1 MSEYS
6 SDAAPRKGMA
16 LVTGGSRGIGAAICK
31 RLASDGYSVAVGYG
45 QSADGAH
52 AVVEAIRDAGGVA
65 AAFKA
70 NMSDVESI
78 HRLFHEAV
86 EHLGTLSALVA
97 NAGVLGETTRVDE
110 QTTESIGRVLQVN
123 TLAPMVCAQEA
134 VRRLSIRHGG
144 PGGSIILMSSV
155 AAHAGGAAGL
165 VSYGASK
172 GALEAFV
179 KGLAREVAAEEVR
192 VNAVAPGVIDTDMP
206 PADLRARSEQAVP
219 MRRLGRPDEVAD
231 AVAWLASDQSSFV
244 TGESIT
250 VSGGR

>member
-6 SDAAPRKGMA
+6 SDTAARKGMA
-16 LVTGGSRGIGAAICK
+16 LVTGGSRGIGTAICK
-31 RLASDGYSVAVGYG
+31 RLASDGYSVAVAYG

-78 HRLFHEAV
+78 HRLFHEA
-86 EHLGTLSALVA
+86 EDHLGRLSVLVA
-97 NAGVLGETTRVDE
+97 NAGILGETTRVDE
-110 QTTESIGRVLQVN
+110 QTSESIERVLQVN
-123 TLAPMVCAQEA
+123 TFAPMVCAQEA
-134 VRRLSIRHGG
+134 VRRLSTRHDG

-155 AAHAGGAAGL
+155 AAQAGGAAGL

-179 KGLAREVAAEEVR
+179 KGLAREVAAEDVR

-206 PADLRARSEQAVP
+206 PAGLRARIEEAVP
-219 MRRLGRPDEVAD
+219 MRRLGRPEEIAD